1 MLNKSFLGN
10 WCLRF
15 VVERDRSWRQVIS
28 AKFGEKMGGWCSHE
42 GREWFWLE
50 LWYGD
55 SFLRAMFH
63 ALYSI
68 PNSKDACQNVMT
80 SDLLPF
86 WGAMGDALLCE
97 KEPLGMA
104 WNLLGYLLLSSQEGE
119 DAHSASSCLLC
130 QWHEQPE
137 ILFPNMQIP
146 VHEWTRSNTTAA
158 EGLISVQ
165 NQDFLCAEEF
175 LAQACSLSD
184 TESCI
189 FLCHGLFTVKSFFL
203 ALSQFSGSSPVFPTK
218 FVWNSQVPFK
228 VKSFVCQDGLG
239 PPRSIFDMMSI
250 NYKGCGLSKRGIV
263 LWQAVYIALIW
274 VILLHV
280 FFSPSPPIIKSLGG
294 PGVICMELARQQ
306 CDSQYLSH
314 AIKSLM
320 KAQEIS
326 LIPLPFVPTLL
337 AQAEASRGSKAKW
350 EKNLCLEWFSWPP
363 GMVFT

>member
-1 MLNKSFLGN
+1 MLNKSFLGT

-119 DAHSASSCLLC
+119 DAHSASRCCIVDPSHSPNKEGSKSAFEILGAGAVACFASGMSNQKFSFPTCRYRCMSGPGAIQQLQKYHNLLLLC
-130 QWHEQPE
+130 
-137 ILFPNMQIP
+137 L
-146 VHEWTRSNTTAA
+146 
-158 EGLISVQ
+158 
-165 NQDFLCAEEF
+165 
-175 LAQACSLSD
+175 
-184 TESCI
+184 
-189 FLCHGLFTVKSFFL
+189 
-203 ALSQFSGSSPVFPTK
+203 
-218 FVWNSQVPFK
+218 
-228 VKSFVCQDGLG
+228 
-239 PPRSIFDMMSI
+239 
-250 NYKGCGLSKRGIV
+250 
-263 LWQAVYIALIW
+263 
-274 VILLHV
+274 
-280 FFSPSPPIIKSLGG
+280 
-294 PGVICMELARQQ
+294 
-306 CDSQYLSH
+306 
-314 AIKSLM
+314 
-320 KAQEIS
+320 
-326 LIPLPFVPTLL
+326 
-337 AQAEASRGSKAKW
+337 
-350 EKNLCLEWFSWPP
+350 
-363 GMVFT
+363 